1 MKTAQ
6 EVFVNQ
12 SLTQL
17 LTLKNL
23 DLITVGYYFKHFQ
36 LQNRLTVL
44 YVQLDGFICRV
55 HCIFA
60 ILVILVRLL
69 CF

>member
-23 DLITVGYYFKHFQ
+23 DLITVGYYFKHSNFK
-36 LQNRLTVL
+36 TS
-44 YVQLDGFICRV
+44 
-55 HCIFA
+55 
-60 ILVILVRLL
+60 
-69 CF
+69 